1 VAMIRLKSDSQARHS
16 FIHAL
21 LAVPT
26 LTLAQG
32 RALI

>member
-1 VAMIRLKSDSQARHS
+1 MIRLKSDSQTRHS
-16 FIHAL
+16 FIYAL

-26 LTLAQG
+26 LTLAHV